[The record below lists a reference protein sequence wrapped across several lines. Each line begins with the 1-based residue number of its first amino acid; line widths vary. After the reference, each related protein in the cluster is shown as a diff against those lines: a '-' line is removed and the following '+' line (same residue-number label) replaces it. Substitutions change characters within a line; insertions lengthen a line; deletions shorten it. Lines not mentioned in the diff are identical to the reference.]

1 MNERVFNQ
9 NIEKLRSEERKER
22 LEVKRVVDLSLDH
35 EPVTFVLDV
44 GTGSGL
50 FAEEFAK
57 RGPRVIGVDQNTEMI
72 EAAKH
77 FVPEARFYTAP
88 AENLPFNDS
97 SFDVVFFG
105 LVLHEV
111 DDYLKALKEAS
122 RVTRK
127 EAAVLEWEYKT
138 QEFGPPLEHRL
149 KKEFIEELAEKAGF
163 KKVETH
169 PLKNLVLYKMLK

>member
-9 NIEKLRSEERKER
+9 NIEKLRSEERRER

-35 EPVTFVLDV
+35 EPVSFVLDI

-50 FAEEFAK
+50 FAEEFAN
-57 RGPRVIGVDQNTEMI
+57 RGFRVFGVDPNPEMI
-72 EAAKH
+72 EAAKQ
-77 FVPEARFYTAP
+77 FVPEARFYNAQ

-127 EAAVLEWEYKT
+127 EAAILEWEYAA

-149 KKEFIEELAEKAGF
+149 KKEFIEELALKAGF
-163 KKVETH
+163 KNVEVH
-169 PLKNLVLYKMLK
+169 KLKNLVLYKLLK